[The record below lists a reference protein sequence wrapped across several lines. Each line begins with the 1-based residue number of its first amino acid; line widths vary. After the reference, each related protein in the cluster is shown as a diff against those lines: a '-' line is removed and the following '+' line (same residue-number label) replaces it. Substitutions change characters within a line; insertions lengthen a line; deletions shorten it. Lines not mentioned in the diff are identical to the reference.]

1 MDAIER
7 PVIIPAAE
15 VIVHRAAWRQVL
27 GQRSPLTTRA
37 QDIHQ
42 PVDYLSL
49 IDGPLVTTSLG
60 GRDQR
65 PDQSPLLISH
75 ITRVT
80 QLAAVIPTAVFVRPH
95 RAAPANQTAAIESQ
109 MTPTIQDVPGQMG
122 WTAPA
127 ASVCHDAGCQNLQ
140 QGSRPR

>member
-15 VIVHRAAWRQVL
+15 VIVHGAARRQVL
-27 GQRSPLTTRA
+27 GQRSPLATRA

-109 MTPTIQDVPGQMG
+109 MTPTIQDVPGR
-122 WTAPA
+122 TLRDDELPFLNRDH
-127 ASVCHDAGCQNLQ
+127 VCRFC
-140 QGSRPR
+140 RT

>member
-15 VIVHRAAWRQVL
+15 VIVHRAARRQVL

-65 PDQSPLLISH
+65 PDNAHSSYH
-75 ITRVT
+75 VAFWNET
-80 QLAAVIPTAVFVRPH
+80 
-95 RAAPANQTAAIESQ
+95 
-109 MTPTIQDVPGQMG
+109 
-122 WTAPA
+122 
-127 ASVCHDAGCQNLQ
+127 
-140 QGSRPR
+140 

>member
-1 MDAIER
+1 MDAIEC
-7 PVIIPAAE
+7 PVIIPPAE
-15 VIVHRAAWRQVL
+15 IIVHGAARRQVL
-27 GQRSPLTTRA
+27 GQRSPLATRA

-42 PVDYLSL
+42 PVDDLSL
-49 IDGPLVTTSLG
+49 IDAPLVTTSLG

-109 MTPTIQDVPGQMG
+109 MTPTIQDVPGR
-122 WTAPA
+122 T
-127 ASVCHDAGCQNLQ
+127 LRT
-140 QGSRPR
+140 SRSRRENESLSKRRRFWRP